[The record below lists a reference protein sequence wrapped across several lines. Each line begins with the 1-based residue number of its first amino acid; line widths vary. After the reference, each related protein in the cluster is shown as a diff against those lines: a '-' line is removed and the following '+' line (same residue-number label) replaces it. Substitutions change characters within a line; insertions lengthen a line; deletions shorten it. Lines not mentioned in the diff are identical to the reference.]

1 MMPSQGLFYKLPLPE
16 QLPLPEHSSIYDDTY
31 PSSSADPDVKTF

>member
-1 MMPSQGLFYKLPLPE
+1 MMPSQGLFYK
-16 QLPLPEHSSIYDDTY
+16 LPLPEHSSIYDDTY